1 MPNPVKMWKPICLT
15 EYILQNIV
23 VGDMIWSLISYALLF
38 LRNDKQSSDT
48 YKEPR
53 QTSNMELFAKTFSG
67 LLGLFFNKIASRP
80 KNLLKN
86 SSWAAINY
94 IRKKLHH
101 WSLTGFWI
109 PVWSPLINKIS
120 KSYGAFLVINLC
132 KTHFR

>member
-1 MPNPVKMWKPICLT
+1 MKANLSHRIHIAKYSSGRYDLVPNFLC
-15 EYILQNIV
+15 
-23 VGDMIWSLISYALLF
+23 SALF
-38 LRNDKQSSDT
+38 ANDKRSSDT